1 MLNQQNLTEYNLGD
15 STNLFLLLT
24 KVEKKS
30 ARTGRE
36 YLDLELRDKSASIVA
51 KMWDGFELF
60 YNHAKEGMIVK
71 IACQFDEFKGM
82 PQLRITNIRV
92 AKESDNVTHSDFLPV
107 SERDLDEM
115 KSEFEEA
122 VSSITN
128 SYLKQLLEKIFDDEA
143 REKYIN
149 VPAGKA
155 WHHAYIHGLLEHTL
169 EIIKIC
175 NLACDIHHE
184 LNRDLLIAA
193 AILHDFGKV
202 EELTFKTSFDYTD
215 KGKLIGHIV
224 IAATRIEEK
233 AKEISDFPE
242 DLKNQLIH
250 LVLSH
255 QGRLEHA
262 SPVIPKMAEAVV
274 LYHADELSAKSNA
287 FLNVVKN
294 EKQDKSNWTNFIRL
308 AETAIYVPP
317 KSEDENVKD
326 SLFDF

>member
-1 MLNQQNLTEYNLGD
+1 
-15 STNLFLLLT
+15 
-24 KVEKKS
+24 
-30 ARTGRE
+30 
-36 YLDLELRDKSASIVA
+36 
-51 KMWDGFELF
+51 MWDGFELF
-60 YNHAKEGMIVK
+60 YNQAEEGMIVK
-71 IACQFDEFKGM
+71 VSCQFDEFIGM
-82 PQLRITNIRV
+82 PQLKITKIHS

-107 SERDLDEM
+107 SERDFDEM
-115 KSEFEEA
+115 KIEFEEA
-122 VSSITN
+122 FSSISN
-128 SYLKQLLEKIFDDEA
+128 NYLKSLLEKIFDEETKA
-143 REKYIN
+143 KYFN

-175 NLACDIHHE
+175 NLACDIHSE
-184 LNRDLLIAA
+184 LNRNLLVAA

-202 EELTFKTSFDYTD
+202 EELSFKTSFDYTD
-215 KGKLIGHIV
+215 KGRLIGHIV

-233 AKEISDFPE
+233 AKEIPDFPE

-255 QGRLEHA
+255 QGKLEHA

-287 FLNVVKN
+287 YLNVIKN
-294 EKQDKSNWTNFIRL
+294 EQQDKSNWTNFIRL

>member
-1 MLNQQNLTEYNLGD
+1 MLNQKNLTEYNLGD
-15 STNLFLLLT
+15 TVNLFLLLT
-24 KVEKKS
+24 KIEKKS
-30 ARTGRE
+30 ARTGKE
-36 YLDLELRDKSASIVA
+36 YLDLELRDKSASIAA

-60 YNHAKEGMIVK
+60 YNQTEEGMIVK
-71 IACQFDEFKGM
+71 VACQFDEFNSL
-82 PQLRITNIRV
+82 PQLKIKNIRT
-92 AKESDNVTHSDFLPV
+92 AKENDNVNHSDFLPV
-107 SERDLDEM
+107 SERNINEM
-115 KSEFEEA
+115 KSELENA
-122 VSSITN
+122 ISSISDN
-128 SYLKQLLEKIFDDEA
+128 NLKSLLAKIFDDETK
-143 REKYIN
+143 EKYIN

-175 NLACDIHHE
+175 NLACDIHPK
-184 LNRDLLIAA
+184 LNRDLLITA

-202 EELTFKTSFDYTD
+202 EELTYKTSFDYTD
-215 KGKLIGHIV
+215 KGRLVGHIV

-233 AKEISDFPE
+233 TKQIPNFPE

-255 QGRLEHA
+255 QGKLEHA

-287 FLNVVKN
+287 FLNSIKN

-317 KSEDENVKD
+317 QDKDENPKD
-326 SLFDF
+326 SLFDL

>member
-1 MLNQQNLTEYNLGD
+1 MFDQKKLTEYSIGE
-15 STNLFLLLT
+15 SSNLFLLLI
-24 KVEKKS
+24 KIEKKS

-36 YLDLELRDKSASIVA
+36 YLDLELRDKSSLIAA

-60 YNHAKEGMIVK
+60 YNQAVEGMIVK
-71 IACQFDEFKGM
+71 VNCQFDEFKGM
-82 PQLRITNIRV
+82 PQLKITNIRA
-92 AKESDNVTHSDFLPV
+92 AKESDNVSHSDFIPV
-107 SERDLDEM
+107 SGRNFDEM
-115 KSEFEEA
+115 KSELEE
-122 VSSITN
+122 SISN
-128 SYLKQLLEKIFDDEA
+128 ISNNHLQILLEKIFDDETK
-143 REKYIN
+143 EKYLN

-169 EIIKIC
+169 EIIKFC
-175 NLACDIHHE
+175 NLACDIHPE
-184 LNRDLLIAA
+184 LNRDLLITA
-193 AILHDFGKV
+193 AILHDLGKV
-202 EELTFKTSFDYTD
+202 EELSFKTSFDYTD

-224 IAATRIEEK
+224 IAAMHLEEK
-233 AKEISDFPE
+233 SKKILDFPE
-242 DLKNQLIH
+242 ALKNQLIH

-262 SPVIPKMAEAVV
+262 SPVIPKMAEAIV

-287 FLNVVKN
+287 FLNVIKN

-317 KSEDENVKD
+317 KSEDEIMKD

>member
-1 MLNQQNLTEYNLGD
+1 MLNQKNLTEFNLGE
-15 STNLFLLLT
+15 SANLFLLLT

-36 YLDLELRDKSASIVA
+36 YLDLDLRDKSTSIAA

-60 YNHAKEGMIVK
+60 YNQAEEGNIVK
-71 IACQFDEFKGM
+71 VACQFDEFNGM
-82 PQLRITNIRV
+82 PQLRITNIRL

-107 SERDLDEM
+107 SLRDLDEM
-115 KSEFEEA
+115 KTEFNEA
-122 VSSITN
+122 VSSISNTH
-128 SYLKQLLEKIFDDEA
+128 LKSLIEKIFDNETK
-143 REKYIN
+143 EKYFD

-169 EIIKIC
+169 EIIRIC
-175 NLACDIHHE
+175 DLACDIHPE

-193 AILHDFGKV
+193 VILHDFGKV
-202 EELTFKTSFDYTD
+202 EELTYKTSFDYTD
-215 KGKLIGHIV
+215 KGRLIGHIV
-224 IAATRIEEK
+224 IAASRIEET
-233 AKEISDFPE
+233 AKQISDFPE
-242 DLKNQLIH
+242 VLKNQLIH

-255 QGRLEHA
+255 QGKLEHA
-262 SPVIPKMAEAVV
+262 SPVLPKMAEAVV

-287 FLNVVKN
+287 FLNAIKN

-308 AETAIYVPP
+308 AETPLYVPP
-317 KSEDENVKD
+317 KSEDENVND

>member
-1 MLNQQNLTEYNLGD
+1 MFDQKRITDFSIGE
-15 STNLFLLLT
+15 SSNLFLLLI
-24 KVEKKS
+24 KMEKKS

-36 YLDLELRDKSASIVA
+36 YLDIELRDKSASIAA

-60 YNHAKEGMIVK
+60 YNQAEEGMIVK
-71 IACQFDEFKGM
+71 VNCQFDEFKGM
-82 PQLRITNIRV
+82 PQLKITNIRP
-92 AKESDNVTHSDFLPV
+92 ANKSDNVSHSDFLPV
-107 SERDLDEM
+107 SERSFDEM
-115 KSEFEEA
+115 KSELEE
-122 VSSITN
+122 SISTISN
-128 SYLKQLLEKIFDDEA
+128 DHLIKLLEKIFDDETK
-143 REKYIN
+143 EKYLD

-169 EIIKIC
+169 EIIKFC
-175 NLACDIHHE
+175 NLACDIHPE
-184 LNRDLLIAA
+184 LNRDLLITAA
-193 AILHDFGKV
+193 VLHDFGKV
-202 EELTFKTSFDYTD
+202 EELSFKTSFDYTD
-215 KGKLIGHIV
+215 KGRLVGHIV

-233 AKEISDFPE
+233 AKEIPEFPE
-242 DLKNQLIH
+242 SLKNQLIH

-255 QGRLEHA
+255 QGKLEHA

-287 FLNVVKN
+287 FLNVIKN

>member
-1 MLNQQNLTEYNLGD
+1 MLNQKNLTEYNLGE

-24 KVEKKS
+24 KLEKKS

-36 YLDLELRDKSASIVA
+36 YLDLELRDKSTSITA
-51 KMWDGFELF
+51 KMWDGFEVF
-60 YNHAKEGMIVK
+60 YNQAEEGKIVK
-71 IACQFDEFKGM
+71 VACQFDEFNGM
-82 PQLRITNIRV
+82 PQLKITNIRL

-107 SERDLDEM
+107 SERDLNEM
-115 KSEFEEA
+115 KAEFNA
-122 VSSITN
+122 VVSSISN
-128 SYLKQLLEKIFDDEA
+128 NYLKSLIEKIFDDETK
-143 REKYIN
+143 EKYFD

-175 NLACDIHHE
+175 NLACDIHNE
-184 LNRDLLIAA
+184 LNRDLLVTG

-215 KGKLIGHIV
+215 KGRLIGHIV
-224 IAATRIEEK
+224 IAATRIEET
-233 AKEISDFPE
+233 AKQIPNFPE

-255 QGRLEHA
+255 QGKLEHA
-262 SPVIPKMAEAVV
+262 SPVIPKMAEAIV

-287 FLNVVKN
+287 FLNVIKS

-308 AETAIYVPP
+308 AETALYVPP
-317 KSEDENVKD
+317 KHEDENVKD
-326 SLFDF
+326 SLFDL